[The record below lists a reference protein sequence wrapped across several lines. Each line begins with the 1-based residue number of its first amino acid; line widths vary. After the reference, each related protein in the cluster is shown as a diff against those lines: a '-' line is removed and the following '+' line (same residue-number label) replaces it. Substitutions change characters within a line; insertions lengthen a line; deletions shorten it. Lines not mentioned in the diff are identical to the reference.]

1 MWTQKGKILIQGI
14 TEPLGSHYAGK
25 LKADGTNIVAG
36 VSAGQGKQTVDD
48 IPVFDLVEEVVSE
61 IGEIETTLIF
71 VPSYGVLDAA
81 REAIASGIK
90 QIIIVSRGVPPLDM
104 VRLFK
109 QAKETDTLVIGPGS
123 GGIII
128 PGKIQ
133 LGTHEPGFYR
143 PGNIGIISRT
153 NTLSYEVALELNRSE
168 LGQSFAVSLGDEG
181 IIGSTFEQWLTQL
194 EADKATEAI
203 VLVGKARGMAEEA
216 VAQLISNLVNKPVI
230 VYLAGHQAPAER
242 PFMDAATIVA
252 NRLSYSVPITSQP
265 KQIIAAFQEAKL
277 AVAKRP
283 ADIPDLIYKALKK
296 GNNKQG

>member
-1 MWTQKGKILIQGI
+1 MWTQKGKILVQGI
-14 TEPLGSHYAGK
+14 TEPLGSHYAAK
-25 LKADGTNIVAG
+25 MKANGTNIVAG
-36 VSAGQGKQTVDD
+36 ISAGQRNSVDD
-48 IPVFDLVEEVVSE
+48 IPVFDLVEEVVLE

-71 VPSYGVLDAA
+71 VPAYAVLDAA

-109 QAKETDTLVIGPGS
+109 QAQETNTLVIGPGS

-128 PGKIQ
+128 PEQIQ
-133 LGTHEPGFYR
+133 LGTHEPNFYR

-181 IIGSTFEQWLTQL
+181 IIGSTFEQWLSEL

-203 VLVGKARGMAEEA
+203 VLIGKARGMAEEA
-216 VAQLISNLVNKPVI
+216 VAQSINDVVKKPVI
-230 VYLAGHQAPAER
+230 VYLAGLHSPAER

-252 NRLSYSVPITSQP
+252 NRLSYSVPITSKP
-265 KQIIAAFQEAKL
+265 KQIIAAFQKAKL

-283 ADIPDLIYKALKK
+283 ADIPDLIHKALQKI
-296 GNNKQG
+296 NH